1 MKNSIIKIFLFII
14 LISHQIGVSQPD
26 IPVEKWKGKS
36 ILLISPHPDDDHL
49 SHGTLA
55 LLNSNG
61 NKINILT
68 LTTGNVG
75 TKDINVSKSDLSKI
89 RRGEQINAIIT

>member
-49 SHGTLA
+49 SH
-55 LLNSNG
+55 
-61 NKINILT
+61 
-68 LTTGNVG
+68 
-75 TKDINVSKSDLSKI
+75 
-89 RRGEQINAIIT
+89 